1 MTYVLSRAEPA
12 DLPQMIEL
20 ETALFGA
27 DAWPAEVMV
36 AEVSFPQSYYLV
48 AKRHGEGTLAGY
60 GGLRAALTDAAQGDI
75 QTLAVA
81 PEHRRSGL
89 GRTILRAL
97 FAEAYSRG
105 VTEMFL
111 EVRADNTG
119 ALALYES
126 EGFEP
131 LDRRVGYYQPDNVD
145 AIVMRARVDAPQPGW
160 AVAHG

>member
-1 MTYVLSRAEPA
+1 M
-12 DLPQMIEL
+12 
-20 ETALFGA
+20 
-27 DAWPAEVMV
+27 
-36 AEVSFPQSYYLV
+36 
-48 AKRHGEGTLAGY
+48 
-60 GGLRAALTDAAQGDI
+60 
-75 QTLAVA
+75 
-81 PEHRRSGL
+81 
-89 GRTILRAL
+89 
-97 FAEAYSRG
+97 
-105 VTEMFL
+105 TEMFL